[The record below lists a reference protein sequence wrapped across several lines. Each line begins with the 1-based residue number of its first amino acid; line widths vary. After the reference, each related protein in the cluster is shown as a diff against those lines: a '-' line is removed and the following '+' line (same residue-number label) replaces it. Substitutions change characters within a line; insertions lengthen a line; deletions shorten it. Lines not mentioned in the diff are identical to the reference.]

1 MKICHM
7 EAMKEIKA
15 LEEEKTIILDNER
28 ISNKISYKEGED
40 KVDTGYSYEQ
50 TRKRVAELD
59 ERVRKIRSA
68 LALANCTV
76 ILEGFDVT
84 IGEGLVLLAQLGA
97 EYQRLEN
104 MASERQ
110 VYRRITANGVLEYT
124 ECLYDVKKVTEE
136 QKALRRRISA
146 LQVAI
151 DRANLLNLIEV

>member
-15 LEEEKTIILDNER
+15 LEEEKSLILKNER
-28 ISNKISYKEGED
+28 MSNKISYKEGED
-40 KVDTGYSYEQ
+40 KVDTGYSYAE

-76 ILEGFDVT
+76 KLEGFDAT
-84 IGEGLVLLAQLGA
+84 IGEGLVLLAQLNG
-97 EYQRLEN
+97 EYERLEDL
-104 MASERQ
+104 ASERQ

-124 ECLYDVKKVTEE
+124 ECLYDVRKAAEE
-136 QKALRRRISA
+136 QRALRRRISA